1 MALRDGAEKLSEMR
15 DRMRYMAGGR
25 RLPGIVIMA
34 LLTAVSAL
42 RPAAGFAADG
52 RTVYCMG
59 ETVVDILFRGAEV
72 IGANVGGSALNTAVS
87 LARAGAKVEFIGEAG
102 TDSTGQHVR
111 SFLRA
116 EGVGTGCLR
125 MVDGVKTSVSAAYLD
140 REGEAHYYFYADR
153 RAEGSLIVPAFH
165 KDDVLLLS
173 SFFAVSPAYR
183 ADVQRILE
191 AAHTAGVIVYYDINL
206 RSPHAAMMKSL
217 LPAVRANMAAATI
230 LRAGGGDLKTVF
242 GSSRSDSIYKHVVSP
257 LCTRFVRTSN
267 DKEVKIFDGGKL
279 KAEVD
284 VNPVKSVSRI
294 GAGDNFN
301 AGFLFALLR
310 ENVTGDALARGLS
323 ASTWRKMVQTGL
335 DFSRESCRQIGNY
348 IPRDYAAKLRD
359 RK

>member
-1 MALRDGAEKLSEMR
+1 MYHSFH
-15 DRMRYMAGGR
+15 
-25 RLPGIVIMA
+25 PGQTWLDTEGKPIHA
-34 LLTAVSAL
+34 HAHLCG
-42 RPAAGFAADG
+42 PEEEYD
-52 RTVYCMG
+52 
-59 ETVVDILFRGAEV
+59 EV
-72 IGANVGGSALNTAVS
+72 IDAEGKLVTPGLFDGHTHLIFGGYRQHEIAMKL
-87 LARAGAKVEFIGEAG
+87 AGA
-102 TDSTGQHVR
+102 D
-111 SFLRA
+111 
-116 EGVGTGCLR
+116 
-125 MVDGVKTSVSAAYLD
+125 YLD
-140 REGEAHYYFYADR
+140 
-153 RAEGSLIVPAFH
+153 
-165 KDDVLLLS
+165 
-173 SFFAVSPAYR
+173 
-183 ADVQRILE
+183 
-191 AAHTAGVIVYYDINL
+191 
-206 RSPHAAMMKSL
+206 
-217 LPAVRANMAAATI
+217 I

>member
-1 MALRDGAEKLSEMR
+1 MEILN
-15 DRMRYMAGGR
+15 GR
-25 RLPGIVIMA
+25 REKP
-34 LLTAVSAL
+34 LTA
-42 RPAAGFAADG
+42 
-52 RTVYCMG
+52 
-59 ETVVDILFRGAEV
+59 E
-72 IGANVGGSALNTAVS
+72 N
-87 LARAGAKVEFIGEAG
+87 
-102 TDSTGQHVR
+102 
-111 SFLRA
+111 
-116 EGVGTGCLR
+116 GV
-125 MVDGVKTSVSAAYLD
+125 
-140 REGEAHYYFYADR
+140 
-153 RAEGSLIVPAFH
+153 
-165 KDDVLLLS
+165 
-173 SFFAVSPAYR
+173 
-183 ADVQRILE
+183 VQRIAQACGGDVRKAINAVELLFSASARRDMITLE
-191 AAHTAGVIVYYDINL
+191 DAVLISQKSAMRYDRDGDEHFDIL
-206 RSPHAAMMKSL
+206 SAMMKSL

-230 LRAGGGDLKTVF
+230 LRAGGGDLMTVF